1 MNRRNRYLGIFI
13 VISFLLGYPMG
24 VLVVEG
30 DLEGTTLMF
39 ARTLFGTWV
48 VSSVVLYAVY
58 IGRIRVGADVA
69 LRERYSAHA
78 GHIPFTRDEE
88 IMNQYAFF
96 LQGYESII
104 RDEHLKESN

>member
-30 DLEGTTLMF
+30 DLEGTTLM
-39 ARTLFGTWV
+39 FGTWV